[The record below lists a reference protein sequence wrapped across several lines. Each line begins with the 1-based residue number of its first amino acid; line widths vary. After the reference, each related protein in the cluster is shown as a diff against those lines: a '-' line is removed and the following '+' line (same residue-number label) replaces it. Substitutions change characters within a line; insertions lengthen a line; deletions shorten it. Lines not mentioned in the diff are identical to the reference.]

1 MPPLTSYVRSGPPP
15 QLSQLMQGQ
24 GGQAAPTGRQ
34 TLAGILQM
42 LGSGAADIYQAH
54 AEEKRAAPMRALQA
68 WGQVAPIISAQETAT
83 LRRAQAEETRETTAR
98 LRRSDAEFSEM
109 MQNISQV
116 GQEGGPTGD
125 QLWRELWK
133 STDLMPE
140 HVETLG
146 KVLTDLSGEQTK
158 KRNLAR
164 QELKMVLGANFGNP
178 LPGRPGHDPEL
189 WAAQVKKAKE
199 LGLGDMDLTKRNVA
213 YAMWASFP
221 DALEYE
227 SVDPFAR
234 MELKPPGLFFADDT
248 IPPVPTEGVPADI
261 PTAQTLTPGRQLTPQ
276 GLQPTTPEV
285 QPTTPEVQLTPQG
298 IQPAPTTGDVSG
310 VPTPS
315 PAVTPMAQTQGLA
328 STAAER
334 FGVPQTIHGGEDL
347 TKSQMV
353 YRVNPDNPQEVYEW
367 DIYRRDPKYGN
378 RMGHMPSDEAV
389 GTELTST
396 QLDRLTEVRQAVGA
410 LKDLGNILQ
419 GSKRTGALRGIVAT
433 FPEMFDPAIQAGI
446 DLFGDEET
454 EDYVLTTRQIESVV
468 RSTRQYVGK
477 MLEGGVLRREDELK
491 YKAILTDIM
500 NQPEVA
506 QFKAD
511 EFLRVTENRL
521 YDQFADFRKAGFN
534 THRYMAEEGFGGV
547 PPHVALIEPGKET
560 LTWFS
565 VKTPEDVSDVY
576 DFVNAGYTFDYAPH
590 QAAFEKRWDVDA
602 GIYTPTMYPRQMF
615 R

>member
-68 WGQVAPIISAQETAT
+68 WGEVAPIISAQETADY
-83 LRRAQAEETRETTAR
+83 RRAQAAELTAKTDREAK
-98 LRRSDAEFSEM
+98 SEAAFSQM
-109 MQNISQV
+109 MQNVSQV

-140 HVETLG
+140 HVE
-146 KVLTDLSGEQTK
+146 KISNILTDLSGEQTK

-164 QELKMVLGANFGNP
+164 QEMAMVLAANFGNP
-178 LPGRPGHDPEL
+178 LPDRPGHDAAL
-189 WAAQVKKAKE
+189 WAAQVKKAEE
-199 LGLGDMDLTKRNVA
+199 LGLGHIDLTNRQTAQNI
-213 YAMWASFP
+213 WASYGG
-221 DALEYE
+221 LEYIP
-227 SVDPFAR
+227 VDPMATL
-234 MELKPPGLFFADDT
+234 ELKPTGFSFADDT
-248 IPPVPTEGVPADI
+248 IPPVPTEGVPADM
-261 PTAQTLTPGRQLTPQ
+261 PTAETLTPGRQLTPQ
-276 GLQPTTPEV
+276 GLQTTTPEV
-285 QPTTPEVQLTPQG
+285 QQET
-298 IQPAPTTGDVSG
+298 TTGDVSG
-310 VPTPS
+310 VPTPR
-315 PAVTPMAQTQGLA
+315 PVVTPVAQTSG
-328 STAAER
+328 AAATDAAQ
-334 FGVPQTIHGGEDL
+334 FGVPQKIHGGEDL
-347 TKSQMV
+347 TKSEMV

-367 DIYRRDPKYGN
+367 DIYRTDERYGN
-378 RMGHMPSDEAV
+378 HIGRLPSDEDV

-410 LKDLGNILQ
+410 LKDLGNILK
-419 GSKRTGALRGIVAT
+419 GTKDSTGALRGVVAK
-433 FPEMFDPAIQAGI
+433 FPEIFDPVIQAGI
-446 DLFGDEET
+446 DLFGDEAT

-521 YDQFADFRKAGFN
+521 YDQFADLRKAGFN
-534 THRYMAEEGFGGV
+534 THRFMAEEGFGGV
-547 PPHVALIEPGKET
+547 PPHVALVAPGEEGFTWLAIQTPDDVQTVKDAIE
-560 LTWFS
+560 S
-565 VKTPEDVSDVY
+565 
-576 DFVNAGYTFDYAPH
+576 GYTFSDAPH
-590 QAAFEKRWDVDA
+590 QAAFEKRWEVDA
-602 GIYTPTMYPRQMF
+602 GIYTPTMYPRQMV